1 MFSGHRIPFL
11 TRFTSHKISF
21 TAPIAASLCLSVFVS
36 LSLFF
41 FLDESAM
48 IIPFKM
54 PLSLAKIIGQGKI
67 MGEVGLDNE
76 ARKLRNMKLC

>member
-1 MFSGHRIPFL
+1 MQFL
-11 TRFTSHKISF
+11 TI
-21 TAPIAASLCLSVFVS
+21 CLSVFVS
-36 LSLFF
+36 LFFF